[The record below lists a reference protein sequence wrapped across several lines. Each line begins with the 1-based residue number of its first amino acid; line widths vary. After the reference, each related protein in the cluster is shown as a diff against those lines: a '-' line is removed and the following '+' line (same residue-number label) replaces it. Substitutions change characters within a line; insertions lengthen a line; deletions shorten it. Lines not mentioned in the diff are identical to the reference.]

1 MVDYE
6 IALDLKK
13 KSLQRLLWGLCFLSW
28 NLMKLRWFRKE
39 ARMSD
44 LMQTEKMEK
53 RNEKNVLSYYDVEDP
68 RNENSASYE
77 FAET

>member
-1 MVDYE
+1 
-6 IALDLKK
+6 
-13 KSLQRLLWGLCFLSW
+13 
-28 NLMKLRWFRKE
+28 
-39 ARMSD
+39 MSD